1 MKKPLKLL
9 FTIAIV
15 FGLNTCV
22 YALDKDDIKTTKK
35 ENTLEVSFSKYYE
48 DNISAQNAVKDFK
61 DYISA
66 KNGEI
71 IFTNIEK
78 ITHET
83 KTQLETGTKK
93 QKEVNDLIEK
103 YKEKSDDKTKY
114 DVVLGKVKEEFEEGK
129 EETKE
134 FDSASEAQKAKEE
147 KEKSS
152 TDEISYT
159 CSVSEI
165 EKIGE
170 YNLFEQT
177 FQDENSAK
185 NYLENLKKEFAVKN
199 EKIDENKIAHQTE
212 ETKQSTSTQE
222 LDDYKKEL
230 EKQGYEVSVVP
241 YPYQAIGTQIT
252 NTIIDPINKTFNT
265 KQEAQDY
272 KNSLN
277 KTYDEVQVTVNDE
290 STTKIETNQINE
302 EFDTKEEAENRL
314 NALKQEFTVSNE
326 KITEKQTVIGQTEKE
341 TKTKEFTNK
350 EEADN
355 YKTTLENEGY
365 TILSYNVE
373 KISSENQITSETI
386 TDLNNNKDLDN
397 SRKNYGHIDISAS
410 NSITIKNNDGT
421 SKVVT
426 GNITISTV
434 KINGSVIR
442 MSSHATQDP
451 NGGLASEFTSESRN
465 LSFQNNSTISIVGT
479 LTYQDQT
486 TKTIPIN
493 ITGILNEAYNQCG
506 GNYRS
511 YGYDLQFNSITVT
524 PDGKIIID
532 SNIVEIYKVTAEV
545 TKQTYKTTYQLT
557 CDTSKNVTN
566 EKYTVTGT
574 ATKYEK
580 SPLYEATY
588 KKTNY
593 TKEYKVTGESAKKTL
608 SYNLDCDYKKV
619 YTTQEYTIFKKE
631 INNQFLAS
639 GLGKIYQP
647 QEQATVPKTGIN
659 QKNYSGLVILIIIML
674 SALNIK
680 YFVKQNN

>member
-1 MKKPLKLL
+1 MKKSLKLL
-9 FTIAIV
+9 FTMIIV
-15 FGLNTCV
+15 FGLNTSV

-48 DNISAQNAVKDFK
+48 DNISAQNAVKDFRN
-61 DYISA
+61 YVNA

-83 KTQLETGTKK
+83 KKQVDAGTEDQKNVKK
-93 QKEVNDLIEK
+93 LIEK
-103 YKEKSDDKTKY
+103 YNEKSDDKTKY
-114 DVVLGKVKEEFEEGK
+114 DVVLGEVKEEFEDGK

-134 FDSASEAQKAKEE
+134 FDSESEAQKAQEE
-147 KEKSS
+147 KEQSS

-159 CSVSEI
+159 CSVSVNK
-165 EKIGE
+165 KIGE

-177 FQDENSAK
+177 FQDEDSAK
-185 NYLENLKKEFAVKN
+185 NYLESLKKEFVVRN
-199 EKIDENKIAHQTE
+199 EKIAEKQIAHQTE

-230 EKQGYEVSVVP
+230 EKQGYEVNVVP
-241 YPYQAIGTQIT
+241 YPYKEVGTKIT
-252 NTIIDPINKTFNT
+252 DTIIDSINKTFNT
-265 KQEAQDY
+265 KQEALDY
-272 KNSLN
+272 KDSLN
-277 KTYDEVQVTVNDE
+277 KTYDEVQATVKDE

-302 EFDTKEEAENRL
+302 EFDTKEAAENRL
-314 NALKQEFTVSNE
+314 NALKQAFTVSNE
-326 KITEKQTVIGQTEKE
+326 KIIEKQTVIGQTEKE
-341 TKTKEFTNK
+341 TKTKEFTSK
-350 EEADN
+350 EDADN
-355 YKTTLENEGY
+355 YKATLENEGY

-373 KISSENQITSETI
+373 KISNENLITSETI
-386 TDLNNNKDLDN
+386 TNLNNNKDLDN
-397 SRKNYGHIDISAS
+397 SRQNYGHIDISAS
-410 NSITIKNNDGT
+410 NSVTIKNSDGT

-426 GNITISTV
+426 GNITISSV
-434 KINGSVIR
+434 KINGSVIK
-442 MSSHATQDP
+442 MNTKATTDP
-451 NGGLASEFTSESRN
+451 NGGLALEFTSESRR
-465 LSFQNNSTISIVGT
+465 LSFPNNSTISIVGT

-486 TKTIPIN
+486 INTIPIN
-493 ITGILNEAYNQCG
+493 ITGILNEAYNECG
-506 GNYRS
+506 GNSHS
-511 YGYDLQFNSITVT
+511 YGYDLQFSSIMVT
-524 PDGKIIID
+524 SDGKIIID

-557 CDTSKNVTN
+557 CDTAKNVID

-574 ATKYEK
+574 AKKYVK

-593 TKEYKVTGESAKKTL
+593 TKEYKVTGEFAKEILT
-608 SYNLDCDYKKV
+608 YNLECSYKKRNII
-619 YTTQEYTIFKKE
+619 QAYTILKKE
-631 INNQFLAS
+631 ISNQFLAS

-647 QEQATVPKTGIN
+647 QEQVTVPKTGIN
-659 QKNYSGLVILIIIML
+659 QNDYSGLVILIIIML